1 MFINHN
7 YLQMP
12 NKFLFFAWFIIYGCT
27 TTKDMGTDIKQEVIE
42 NIYHAEIIQAT
53 DLKPVSIIF
62 TDSLCM
68 SSYFPSDF
76 KSYYKPTEEDINW
89 TLRFIKSSQKGDLK
103 IRNLQK
109 SILQYA
115 GYETQTG
122 DTKIYVAV
130 LTDKYFKR
138 FRQFALQK
146 HVYFDLVVNL
156 GKSEYQ
162 LYALIFDKPKGTFKI
177 EVLNK

>member
-1 MFINHN
+1 MFINNN
-7 YLQMP
+7 YLPMP
-12 NKFLFFAWFIIYGCT
+12 TKFLFFVWLLIYGCSS
-27 TTKDMGTDIKQEVIE
+27 TKEMGSDIKQEVIE
-42 NIYHAEIIQAT
+42 NKYHAEVIQAT
-53 DLKPVSIIF
+53 DLRPVSIIF
-62 TDSLCM
+62 TDSSCM
-68 SSYFPSDF
+68 SGYFPSDF
-76 KSYYKPTEEDINW
+76 KSYYKPTEEDIDW
-89 TLRFIKSSQKGDLK
+89 TLRFIESSQKGNLK
-103 IRNLQK
+103 FQNLKK

-122 DTKIYVAV
+122 DTKIYVAI
-130 LTDKYFKR
+130 LTHKYFKR
-138 FRQFALQK
+138 FKQFSLQK